1 MAQSTEEV
9 RRDIQ
14 STRQELIRDVD
25 ALSEKVS
32 PGRIVQRRVE
42 GTKGR
47 LNSLKEKV
55 MGAGP
60 SGTSATSGSI
70 GGTDS
75 SLSEKVSDVPEMMRR
90 QTEGNPLAAGLAA
103 FAGGWLISSLLPAT
117 RAEEQAAQAVQE
129 KSSELAE
136 PVKQQL
142 SEVVGEMKDNL
153 QDTAQQSVQSVKE
166 TATDA
171 TTTVKEEG
179 TAAASSVQGEA
190 RDSVQQVNERRQS

>member
-9 RRDIQ
+9 RRDIE
-14 STRQELIRDVD
+14 STRQELSRDVG

-47 LNSLKEKV
+47 LSSLKDKV
-55 MGAGP
+55 MGGGS
-60 SGTSATSGSI
+60 SGTSASSGSI
-70 GGTDS
+70 GGTDY
-75 SLSEKVSDVPEMMRR
+75 SLSEKVSDMPEMMRR
-90 QTEGNPLAAGLAA
+90 QTDGNPLAAGLVA

-117 RAEEQAAQAVQE
+117 RAEEHAAQAVQE

-142 SEVVGEMKDNL
+142 TEAAGEMKDNL
-153 QDTAQQSVQSVKE
+153 QDSAQQSVQSVKE
-166 TATDA
+166 TATNA
-171 TTTVKEEG
+171 AATVKEEG
-179 TAAASSVQGEA
+179 TVAASSVKDQA
-190 RDSVQQVNERRQS
+190 SDSVQQVNETRQS

>member
-1 MAQSTEEV
+1 MAQSTEEL
-9 RRDIQ
+9 RRDIE
-14 STRQELIRDVD
+14 STRQGLSRDVD

-32 PGRIVQRRVE
+32 PGRIVQRRVQ

-60 SGTSATSGSI
+60 SGTSETSGSI
-70 GGTDS
+70 GSTDA
-75 SLSEKVSDVPEMMRR
+75 SLSEKVSDMPEMMRR
-90 QTEGNPLAAGLAA
+90 QTEGNPLAAGLVA

-117 RAEEQAAQAVQE
+117 RAEEQAAQALQE

-136 PVKQQL
+136 PMKQQL
-142 SEVVGEMKDNL
+142 SDVAGEMKDNL
-153 QDTAQQSVQSVKE
+153 QDSAHQSVQSVKE

-171 TTTVKEEG
+171 AATVKEEG
-179 TAAASSVQGEA
+179 TAAASSVKDDA
-190 RDSVQQVNERRQS
+190 RDSVQQADETRQS